1 MKKFFVVF
9 VLLSLFFAVSCGGSQ
24 EAENNVDSDILP
36 DDSVDENTD
45 SINNEFSDDDNEHS
59 DDIENISDH
68 SDSQDQSD
76 EDSDTT
82 EEDDEDI
89 DSTPAAQTQ
98 YNSPYGS
105 VSFDFTGYVGAAG
118 YTPGCENDFLFSGTY
133 GNNSTSILPEDLT
146 STLECAYQTTDDF
159 FSEEIRGKY
168 IFIKKQFVTESAGYY
183 YDNPM
188 ISFSIPVEL
197 AAKEGV
203 HNINYSYKDNVIL
216 IISDVDWDAGVVTG
230 AGECIHAFAE
240 GEIEITKGFI
250 DGEYEFSFRGDATL
264 YNPLNYKGD
273 NISAT
278 PSLSDFLIEAVGT
291 DKICDPI
298 D

>member
-9 VLLSLFFAVSCGGSQ
+9 ALSVLFFAVSCGGSQ
-24 EAENNVDSDILP
+24 NAENDDNTVMP
-36 DDSVDENTD
+36 DDSVDENTE
-45 SINNEFSDDDNEHS
+45 ISDDDNEQS
-59 DDIENISDH
+59 DDIENPRN
-68 SDSQDQSD
+68 QND
-76 EDSDTT
+76 EDQEEMSDTT

-89 DSTPAAQTQ
+89 DSAPAAQTQ

-118 YTPGCENDFLFSGTY
+118 YTPGCENDFVFSGTY

-146 STLECAYQTTDDF
+146 STLECAYQTSDDF
-159 FSEEIRGKY
+159 FSEDIRGKY
-168 IFIKKQFVTESAGYY
+168 IFIKKQFITVSAGYY

-188 ISFSIPVEL
+188 ISFSIPIEL

-203 HNINYSYKDNVIL
+203 HDINYSYKDNVVL
-216 IISDVDWDAGVVTG
+216 LISDVDWDAGVATG

-250 DGEYEFSFRGDATL
+250 DGENEFSFRGEATL

-278 PSLSDFLIEAVGT
+278 PSLSDFLIGAVGT

>member
-1 MKKFFVVF
+1 MRRFFVVF
-9 VLLSLFFAVSCGGSQ
+9 ALSVLFFAVSCGSSKKT
-24 EAENNVDSDILP
+24 ENDAELQQN
-36 DDSVDENTD
+36 DSVDED
-45 SINNEFSDDDNEHS
+45 IDASNNEISDDDSEQS
-59 DDIENISDH
+59 DIEEMSDQ

-76 EDSDTT
+76 EDSDTA
-82 EEDDEDI
+82 EIEDD
-89 DSTPAAQTQ
+89 DSISQAK

-146 STLECAYQTTDDF
+146 STLECAYQTSDDF
-159 FSEEIRGKY
+159 FSEDIRGKY
-168 IFIKKQFVTESAGYY
+168 IFIKKQFITVSAGYY

-188 ISFSIPVEL
+188 ISFSIPIEL
-197 AAKEGV
+197 ATKEGV
-203 HNINYSYKDNVIL
+203 HDINYSYKDNVVL
-216 IISDVDWDAGVVTG
+216 LISDVDWDAGVAKG

-250 DGEYEFSFRGDATL
+250 DGENEFSFRGEATL

-278 PSLSDFLIEAVGT
+278 PSLSDFLIGAVGT

>member
-9 VLLSLFFAVSCGGSQ
+9 ALLILFFAVSCGGSQ
-24 EAENNVDSDILP
+24 NAENDDNTVLP
-36 DDSVDENTD
+36 DDSVDENTE
-45 SINNEFSDDDNEHS
+45 ISDDDEQS
-59 DDIENISDH
+59 DDTEN
-68 SDSQDQSD
+68 SQNQND
-76 EDSDTT
+76 EDQEEISDTT

-89 DSTPAAQTQ
+89 DSAPAAQTQ

-118 YTPGCENDFLFSGTY
+118 YTPGCENDFVFSGTY

-146 STLECAYQTTDDF
+146 STLECAYQTSDDF
-159 FSEEIRGKY
+159 FSEDIRGKY
-168 IFIKKQFVTESAGYY
+168 IFIKKQFITVSAGYY

-188 ISFSIPVEL
+188 ISFSIPIEL

-203 HNINYSYKDNVIL
+203 HDINYSYKDNVVL
-216 IISDVDWDAGVVTG
+216 LISDVDWDAGVATG

-250 DGEYEFSFRGDATL
+250 DGENEFSFRGEATL
-264 YNPLNYKGD
+264 YNPLNYKGE

-278 PSLSDFLIEAVGT
+278 PSLSDFLIGAVGT

>member
-1 MKKFFVVF
+1 MRRFFVVF
-9 VLLSLFFAVSCGGSQ
+9 ALSVLFFAVSCGGSQ
-24 EAENNVDSDILP
+24 NAENDDNTVMP
-36 DDSVDENTD
+36 DDSVDENTE
-45 SINNEFSDDDNEHS
+45 ISDDDNEQS
-59 DDIENISDH
+59 DDIENPRN
-68 SDSQDQSD
+68 QND
-76 EDSDTT
+76 EDQEEISDTT
-82 EEDDEDI
+82 EDESEDT
-89 DSTPAAQTQ
+89 DSAPTAQTQ

-146 STLECAYQTTDDF
+146 STLECAYQTSDDF
-159 FSEEIRGKY
+159 FSEDIRGKY
-168 IFIKKQFVTESAGYY
+168 IFIKKQFITVSAGYY
-183 YDNPM
+183 YDNPI
-188 ISFSIPVEL
+188 ISFSIPIEL

-203 HNINYSYKDNVIL
+203 HDINYSYKDNVVL
-216 IISDVDWDAGVVTG
+216 LISDVDWDAGVAKG
-230 AGECIHAFAE
+230 AGECIHALAE

-250 DGEYEFSFRGDATL
+250 DGENEFSFRGEATL

-278 PSLSDFLIEAVGT
+278 PSLSDFLIGAVGT

>member
-9 VLLSLFFAVSCGGSQ
+9 ALLILFFAVSCGGSQ
-24 EAENNVDSDILP
+24 NAENDDNTVMP
-36 DDSVDENTD
+36 DDSVDENTE
-45 SINNEFSDDDNEHS
+45 ISDDDSEQS
-59 DDIENISDH
+59 DIEEMSDQ

-76 EDSDTT
+76 EDSDTA
-82 EEDDEDI
+82 EIEDD
-89 DSTPAAQTQ
+89 DSISQAK

-105 VSFDFTGYVGAAG
+105 VSFDFSGYVGAAG

-146 STLECAYQTTDDF
+146 STLECAYQTSDDF
-159 FSEEIRGKY
+159 FSEDIRGKY
-168 IFIKKQFVTESAGYY
+168 IFIKKQFITVSAGYY
-183 YDNPM
+183 YDNPL
-188 ISFSIPVEL
+188 ISFSIPIEL
-197 AAKEGV
+197 AAKEGF
-203 HNINYSYKDNVIL
+203 HDINYSYKDNVVL
-216 IISDVDWDAGVVTG
+216 LISDVDWDAGVVT
-230 AGECIHAFAE
+230 CNHAFAE
-240 GEIEITKGFI
+240 GQIEITKGFI
-250 DGEYEFSFRGDATL
+250 DGENEFSFRGEATL

-278 PSLSDFLIEAVGT
+278 PSLSDFLIGAVGT

>member
-9 VLLSLFFAVSCGGSQ
+9 ALLILFFAVSCGGSQ
-24 EAENNVDSDILP
+24 NAENDDNTVMP
-36 DDSVDENTD
+36 DDSVDENTE
-45 SINNEFSDDDNEHS
+45 ISDDDNEQS
-59 DDIENISDH
+59 DDIENSRN
-68 SDSQDQSD
+68 QND
-76 EDSDTT
+76 EDQEEMSDTT

-89 DSTPAAQTQ
+89 DSAPAAQTQ

-146 STLECAYQTTDDF
+146 STLECAYQTSDDF
-159 FSEEIRGKY
+159 FSEDIRGKY
-168 IFIKKQFVTESAGYY
+168 IFIKKQFITVSAGYY
-183 YDNPM
+183 YDNPL
-188 ISFSIPVEL
+188 ISFSIPIEL

-203 HNINYSYKDNVIL
+203 HDINYSYKDNVVL
-216 IISDVDWDAGVVTG
+216 LISDVDWDAGVAKG

-250 DGEYEFSFRGDATL
+250 DGENEFSFRGEATL

-278 PSLSDFLIEAVGT
+278 PSLSDFLIGAVGT